1 MREEV
6 EGLEDDPDPA
16 AHAVDV
22 HAGCRDL
29 VPAQHDPSRIDR
41 LEQVDAAEQRRLAGA
56 RGTDQAHDLVLLE
69 REVDPTQHFELA
81 EGLVEPFDEERRLVH
96 AATPATCRRRRSRA
110 TIQSVNRA
118 SGIVIAT
125 KSVAATR

>member
-1 MREEV
+1 MREQV

-16 AHAVDV
+16 PDAIDV
-22 HAGCRDL
+22 HAGSRDL
-29 VPAQHDPSRIDR
+29 VPAQHDPSRVDR
-41 LEQVDAAEQRRLAGA
+41 LEQVDAAEQGRLAGA
-56 RGTDQAHDLVLLE
+56 RRPDQAHDLVLVE
-69 REVDPTQHFELA
+69 PEIDPTQNFELA
-81 EGLVEPFDEERRLVH
+81 EGLVEPFDEERRLGH

-110 TIQSVNRA
+110 TIQSVTRA